1 MAKVFGDPTRSDA
14 GKFAGS
20 YFDYLGTGAPSDP
33 RQFYGYGVEGPVGI
47 ARANPPVRTERFGVP
62 EGMGSFLVDGPLPSA
77 YQTESEYQ
85 EENRPDLG
93 DIFGDVTKGA
103 AGVFLDSILK
113 DILQG
118 IPGLIDSS
126 PGQI

>member
-1 MAKVFGDPTRSDA
+1 MSEPRMAKVFGDPTRSDA

-62 EGMGSFLVDGPLPSA
+62 EGLGSFLVDGPLPST

-93 DIFGDVTKGA
+93 DIFGDATKGA

-118 IPGLIDSS
+118 IPGLIK
-126 PGQI
+126 